1 MRQSGAPKYSV
12 VKRAIVRDIEEEVY
26 TIGQMLPSER
36 ELIDTY
42 GVSRITVRRALA
54 ELEAEGYIYRVQG
67 KGSFVKDEQHRQ
79 DLFSLTSCTQDII
92 RQGMSPSRQVIVSEV
107 TLPNKM
113 RQNELCLNDGDRVFK
128 LKRVYLADD
137 EPINLTTT
145 YLPYKY
151 MEGIE
156 RFDFSKTSL
165 YDVLENKYNIKIKRA
180 VRTIEAV
187 SAHDE
192 VARLLHVAE
201 NIPLLLFK
209 CVIFGKVGGR
219 EVPIET
225 FKCYYRSDRFSFS
238 INQVR

>member
-1 MRQSGAPKYSV
+1 MIESNGPKYSK
-12 VKRAIVRDIEEEVY
+12 VKQTIIRNIEDELY
-26 TIGQMLPSER
+26 TVGQMLPSER

-67 KGSFVKDEQHRQ
+67 KGSFVKGEQHRQ

-92 RQGMSPSRQVIVSEV
+92 RQGMSPSRKVYACEV
-107 TLPNKM
+107 TTPNK
-113 RQNELCLNDGDRVFK
+113 RQQNELYLNDGDKVFK

-137 EPINLTTT
+137 EPVNLTTT

-151 MEGIE
+151 IEGIE
-156 RFDFSKTSL
+156 RFDFSKASL
-165 YDVLENKYNIKIKRA
+165 YDVLESKYNIKITRA
-180 VRTIEAV
+180 IRTIEAV
-187 SAHDE
+187 SAYE
-192 VARLLHVAE
+192 ETARLLHVAE
-201 NIPLLLFK
+201 NVPLLLFK
-209 CVIFGKVGGR
+209 CVIFGEVGGR

-225 FKCYYRSDRFSFS
+225 FKCYYRSDRFSFC

>member
-1 MRQSGAPKYSV
+1 MRESFAPKYSF
-12 VKRAIVRDIEEEVY
+12 VKQAIVRNIEEEVY
-26 TIGQMLPSER
+26 AVGQMLPSER
-36 ELIDTY
+36 ELINTY
-42 GVSRITVRRALA
+42 GVSRITVRRALS

-67 KGSFVKDEQHRQ
+67 KGSFVKGEQHRQ

-92 RQGMSPSRQVIVSEV
+92 RQGMSPSRQVIASMV
-107 TLPNKM
+107 TMPNKK
-113 RQNELCLNDGDRVFK
+113 RQNELCLNDGDKVFK

-151 MEGIE
+151 MDGIE
-156 RFDFSKTSL
+156 RFDFSKASL
-165 YDVLENKYNIKIKRA
+165 YDVLENMYNIKIKRA

-187 SAHDE
+187 SAHEE
-192 VARLLHVAE
+192 VAHYLHVAE
-201 NIPLLLFK
+201 NVPLLLFK
-209 CVIFGKVGGR
+209 CVIFGEVGGR

-238 INQVR
+238 INQIR